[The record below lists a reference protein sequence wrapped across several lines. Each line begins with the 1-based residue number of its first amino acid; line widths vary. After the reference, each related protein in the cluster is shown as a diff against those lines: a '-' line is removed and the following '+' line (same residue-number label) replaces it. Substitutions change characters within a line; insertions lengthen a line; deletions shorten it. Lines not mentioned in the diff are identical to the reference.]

1 MPTEMIS
8 QWLRYKDGFG
18 LSDLIVGL
26 TDIGY
31 RIHSDSRRVYW
42 DGCGSIFYFR
52 ICCATG

>member
-31 RIHSDSRRVYW
+31 RICSDSRRVYW